1 MSNQQ
6 HIPSNI
12 NLYCIWHIHFYSQWW
27 NVMFKYNFK
36 DYHLTLVITTGV
48 KLLFQTNRLIG
59 VQGTSWL
66 KHFLLCT
73 WGWQTIANKSHNDK
87 HWIFKTD
94 AIEDM
99 NMGSSHI
106 MTRSI
111 GKQMKFWKILKLPL
125 PPTPTTTSFAN
136 KKMEFFCRILM
147 FFLAKYIFFYKINL
161 FWNKKAS
168 LLVIARFHS
177 LGTSCKKRKIA
188 RWVHTSTIGSIWKAR
203 SKIS

>member
-1 MSNQQ
+1 
-6 HIPSNI
+6 
-12 NLYCIWHIHFYSQWW
+12 
-27 NVMFKYNFK
+27 MFKYNFK

-73 WGWQTIANKSHNDK
+73 WGWQTIANKSHIDK

-99 NMGSSHI
+99 NMGSSRI

-111 GKQMKFWKILKLPL
+111 RETDEVLEDFKTASAPNPHHHQFCQKKNGIFFW
-125 PPTPTTTSFAN
+125 
-136 KKMEFFCRILM
+136 RILM
-147 FFLAKYIFFYKINL
+147 FFLAKYIFFYKITL

-188 RWVHTSTIGSIWKAR
+188 RWASYKYNW
-203 SKIS
+203 